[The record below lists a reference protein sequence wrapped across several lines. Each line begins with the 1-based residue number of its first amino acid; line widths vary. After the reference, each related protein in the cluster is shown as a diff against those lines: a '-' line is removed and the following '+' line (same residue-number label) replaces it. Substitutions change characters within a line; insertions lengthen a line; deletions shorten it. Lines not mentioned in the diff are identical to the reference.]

1 MIENV
6 AKAVIPVAQEVAQKT
21 SETFFNEIIET
32 FLHPKLKKM
41 KNKPKNTEDILEI
54 LEEYYKKACLEKNKW
69 LKVKRK

>member
-32 FLHPKLKKM
+32 FLHPKLKK
-41 KNKPKNTEDILEI
+41 
-54 LEEYYKKACLEKNKW
+54 
-69 LKVKRK
+69 